1 MLCLNSV
8 MHSVPLCYDS
18 LTLCAAPLCCASFL
32 VPLHTPV
39 SESSANLTCPSLAQ
53 LTTWQSPLNGMN
65 LAYKVNSIICSTL
78 AWSLRHVKFLSLS
91 HNLNYNLELV
101 YFQTISHEHISGY
114 KIWYNDYKVYKVRLT
129 KIISLSHPFLALKLS
144 PMGVL

>member
-8 MHSVPLCYDS
+8 MHSVPLCYDR

-78 AWSLRHVKFLSLS
+78 AWSLWHFKFLSLS
-91 HNLNYNLELV
+91 HNFNHNLELV
-101 YFQTISHEHISGY
+101 YFPTISHEHISGY
-114 KIWYNDYKVYKVRLT
+114 KIAWSINDLMIT
-129 KIISLSHPFLALKLS
+129 KFIKWDWPK
-144 PMGVL
+144 